1 VSESALIDAV
11 LHVEGEPR
19 PGFHVRTY
27 GCQMNVHDSE
37 KLANLLLHAGWRE
50 CADAEAADL
59 LLVNTCSIREKAEHR
74 LYSDLGALRA
84 WKGARAGRI
93 LGVGGCV
100 AQQEGDTLL
109 RRFAHLDFA
118 FGTHN
123 LRLVPALADAARVGQ
138 RAARTEETRSL
149 ERFDLPGRH
158 PAFVGRSE
166 TSSYVTVMEGCDL
179 FCSFCIVPRTRGR
192 EISRPAAGI
201 LAEIRA
207 LAEGGVR
214 EVILLGQTVNA
225 YGRHELRRRSPESGV
240 LPFAELVARIAAE
253 PGVERIRYTSPHPLF
268 FDEALIRAH
277 GELPGLCPHVHL
289 PAQSG
294 SDRVLE
300 SMRRRYRGDDLR
312 RLADALRRARPD
324 VALTTDLIVGFPGE
338 TEEDFLATLALVRDV
353 AFVDSFS
360 FKYSPRPGT
369 AAAELPGRVEPERAQ
384 ERLERLQ
391 DLQRD
396 LTLAAHRARVGTTTE
411 ILVEGPSRRGG
422 SQLQGRDPYHRL
434 VHVDAE
440 ALGGAGEG
448 VAGEVV
454 PVEIVEATPHSLLG
468 RPLLEQA
475 CGHPYRD
482 SEGSRPSGR

>member
-1 VSESALIDAV
+1 
-11 LHVEGEPR
+11 
-19 PGFHVRTY
+19 
-27 GCQMNVHDSE
+27 
-37 KLANLLLHAGWRE
+37 
-50 CADAEAADL
+50 
-59 LLVNTCSIREKAEHR
+59 
-74 LYSDLGALRA
+74 
-84 WKGARAGRI
+84 
-93 LGVGGCV
+93 
-100 AQQEGDTLL
+100 
-109 RRFAHLDFA
+109 
-118 FGTHN
+118 
-123 LRLVPALADAARVGQ
+123 
-138 RAARTEETRSL
+138 
-149 ERFDLPGRH
+149 
-158 PAFVGRSE
+158 
-166 TSSYVTVMEGCDL
+166 
-179 FCSFCIVPRTRGR
+179 
-192 EISRPAAGI
+192 
-201 LAEIRA
+201 
-207 LAEGGVR
+207 
-214 EVILLGQTVNA
+214 
-225 YGRHELRRRSPESGV
+225 V
-240 LPFAELVARIAAE
+240 LPFAELVARIAAQ
-253 PGVERIRYTSPHPLF
+253 PGIERIRYTSPHPLF

-294 SDRVLE
+294 SDRVLAA
-300 SMRRRYRGDDLR
+300 MRRRYRGDDLR
-312 RLADALRRARPD
+312 RLAEALRGARPD

-338 TEEDFLATLALVRDV
+338 TEEDFRATLGLVRDV

-391 DLQRD
+391 ELQRD

-422 SQLQGRDPYHRL
+422 RQLQGRDPYHRL

-448 VAGEVV
+448 APGELV